1 MKIEFLSSQS
11 SHCPTEENHA
21 QNERSDDGTT
31 WDDTLQ
37 ELRES
42 EPPKRPPGYRN

>member
-11 SHCPTEENHA
+11 SDRPIEENRA
-21 QNERSDDGTT
+21 QNERWDDGTIR
-31 WDDTLQ
+31 DDTLQ
-37 ELRES
+37 ELTES